1 MELKG
6 LKANFLGDSI
16 TEGVGASSV
25 DKVWWKVLEKD
36 TGIIARGYGVGGT
49 RIARQHSASANEKWD
64 HDFNE
69 RMLGMDKD
77 ADIIGIFGG
86 TNDYG
91 HGDAPVGGID
101 DTTVDTFYGALNH
114 MYTYLI
120 ETYPKAFIFVMTPLH
135 RTNETRNT
143 GDGYKKPT
151 LTLKGYV
158 DAIKEVA
165 EKYSLPVLDLYA
177 IGGIYPENEINR
189 NTWTAD
195 GLHPNDAGYKKIA
208 GMVQKF
214 LENSYYEKN

>member
-16 TEGVGASSV
+16 TEGHGASSP
-25 DKVWWKVLEKD
+25 DNVWWKVLEKN
-36 TGIIARGYGVGGT
+36 TGLIARGYGVGGT
-49 RIARQHSASANEKWD
+49 RIARQKSASEKERWD

-69 RMLGMDKD
+69 RMLEMDKD
-77 ADIIGIFGG
+77 ADIIGVFGG

-101 DTTVDTFYGALNH
+101 DSTVYTFYGALNN
-114 MYTYLI
+114 MFDYLI
-120 ETYPKAFIFVMTPLH
+120 STYPKAFIFFMTPLH

-143 GDGYKKPT
+143 GDGYKKPSR
-151 LTLKGYV
+151 TLKGYV

-165 EKYSLPVLDLYA
+165 EKYSVPVLDLYSVS
-177 IGGIYPENEINR
+177 GIYPENEKSR
-189 NTWTAD
+189 NAWTAD

-208 GMVQKF
+208 GIVQKF
-214 LENSYYEKN
+214 LENSYYEK

>member
-16 TEGVGASSV
+16 TEGSGASDPENV
-25 DKVWWKVLEKD
+25 YWRVLARE
-36 TGIIARGYGVGGT
+36 TGLIARGYGIGGT
-49 RIARQHSASANEKWD
+49 RIARQKNISANERWD
-64 HDFNE
+64 LDFCMRAE
-69 RMLGMDKD
+69 QMDKD
-77 ADIIGIFGG
+77 ADIICVFGG

-91 HGDAPVGGID
+91 HGDARIGGPD
-101 DTTVDTFYGALNH
+101 DKDVYTFYGALNH
-114 MYTYLI
+114 LYTYLI

-135 RTNETRNT
+135 RINENRNT
-143 GDGYKKPT
+143 GDGYKTPS

-158 DAIKEVA
+158 DIIRETA

-177 IGGIYPENEINR
+177 DSGIYPDNEISK

-195 GLHPNDAGYKKIA
+195 GLHPNDAGYRKIA
-208 GMVQKF
+208 GMIKKF